1 MSSHRDQSKLIVFC
15 GKGGV
20 GKTTISLAFAL
31 SQADRGRK
39 VVVVTSHPLK
49 ELALSISLDGLKEQ
63 HHRAAANLFVTYLSP
78 QEILKQRVL
87 ETIPSAMLGRAVTS
101 SRIYK
106 SLIEVAPGL
115 KEIAFLGRLT
125 QMARERSQGEDA
137 PRFDLLVWDAPATG
151 HFLQTLKV
159 SRNFHAYL
167 PGPLSA
173 LGADLADFFSDSSRL
188 ALFAITI
195 LEEMAVEETHDLYRS
210 LIQEVEVQPS
220 GLICNMVSPWIS
232 AHRLAADGTE
242 PGQPSESLRL
252 LWDRFRVERL
262 FVERLATLASGEL
275 RMVER
280 VPESEATVSFLFEIS
295 RQLASLG
302 GLDS

>member
-1 MSSHRDQSKLIVFC
+1 MSPHQDQSKLIVFC

-39 VVVVTSHPLK
+39 VVVVTSHPLN
-49 ELALSISLDGLKEQ
+49 ELALSISLDGLQEG
-63 HHRAAANLFVTYLSP
+63 HERAAANLFVTYLSP
-78 QEILKQRVL
+78 QEILKQRIT
-87 ETIPSAMLGRAVTS
+87 ETIPSALLGRAVTS

-115 KEIAFLGRLT
+115 KEIAFLSRLI
-125 QMARERSQGEDA
+125 QMARERTQGRDA

-159 SRNFHAYL
+159 SRNFHTYL

-173 LGADLADFFSDSSRL
+173 LGGDLADFFSDTSRL
-188 ALFAITI
+188 ALFAVTI
-195 LEEMAVEETHDLYRS
+195 LEEMAVEETHDLYTS
-210 LIQEVEVQPS
+210 LIDEVKVQPS
-220 GLICNMVSPWIS
+220 GIICNMVSPWLS
-232 AHRLAADGTE
+232 AHQLAANGADLGH
-242 PGQPSESLRL
+242 PPESLRL
-252 LWDRFRVERL
+252 LWDRLRVERL
-262 FVERLATLASGEL
+262 YLERLATLSSSTL

-280 VPESEATVSFLFEIS
+280 IPESEPSVKFLFEIS
-295 RQLASLG
+295 RQLVTLG
-302 GLDS
+302 GLG

>member
-1 MSSHRDQSKLIVFC
+1 MSPRQNQPNVIVFC

-31 SQADRGRK
+31 SQADRGRR

-63 HHRAAANLFVTYLSP
+63 HERAAANLFVTYLSP
-78 QEILKQRVL
+78 QEILKQKVI
-87 ETIPSAMLGRAVTS
+87 ETSPAALLGRAVTS

-115 KEIAFLGRLT
+115 KEIAFLSRLA
-125 QMARERSQGEDA
+125 QMARERTQGGDA

-159 SRNFHAYL
+159 SRNFRAYL
-167 PGPLSA
+167 PGPLSV
-173 LGADLADFFSDSSRL
+173 LGADLADFLSDSSRL
-188 ALFAITI
+188 AVFAITI

-210 LIQEVEVQPS
+210 LIHDVAVQPT
-220 GLICNMVSPWIS
+220 GIICNMVSPWTS
-232 AHRLAADGTE
+232 GLRPAENGTE
-242 PGQPSESLRL
+242 PGRPESLRL
-252 LWDRFRVERL
+252 LWDRFRAEKL
-262 FVERLATLASGEL
+262 FLDKVVSLGSGAL

-280 VPESEATVSFLFEIS
+280 VPESEPSVNFLFEIS
-295 RQLASLG
+295 RQLASLD
-302 GLDS
+302 GLDP